1 MNLLHKPSKKTVMR
15 SLIKLAGKSL
25 TMFFFLL
32 IAGRSST
39 NAQIIVHADPALSS
53 FDITD
58 LNDVPVD
65 ANNLVEGSFYLLKL
79 GFQNLNFVN
88 AIPPNTAYLRIGLGL
103 NMVIDPT
110 FNLASAPYNEYFTW
124 TYDNSQS
131 QPLIVGTLHDFLP
144 AGFDGVAVFRVK
156 AMIPPPPPTQ
166 ISSTVSANFLN
177 ANPPGNPYRLIDD
190 NSGNNSASIDYTVVV
205 GTPTPVTLTRFK
217 ALKKDCIIRTDWS
230 VENEINFDHY
240 ELQVSKDGINF
251 VSVANVTAQNKTNYS
266 SSFDINYLAAQ
277 LKGNTLY
284 LRLKMVDKDA
294 SFKYSDIIPVN
305 GKCNTLPPFVIYGY
319 PNPVIDANHITIANK
334 EGLFNGKYNV
344 TIMDMSGRVY
354 STKDVDLHNVQSFR
368 FDFGTMLSNGKYLIR
383 LQQSN
388 GSQSGI
394 VQFEKL

>member
-15 SLIKLAGKSL
+15 SLTKLAAKAL
-25 TMFFFLL
+25 TLFFFLL
-32 IAGRSST
+32 IAGRSNT
-39 NAQIIVHADPALSS
+39 YAQINVVADPALSYV
-53 FDITD
+53 DITD
-58 LNDVPVD
+58 LAGSPVD
-65 ANNLVEGSFYLLKL
+65 ANNLVDGSFYLVQLSI
-79 GFQNLNFVN
+79 QNLHPVN
-88 AIPPNTAYLRIGLGL
+88 AIPPNTAYIRLGLGL

-110 FNLASAPYNEYFTW
+110 FNLATAPYNEYFTW
-124 TYDNSQS
+124 SYDNSQS
-131 QPLIVGTLHDFLP
+131 QPFIIGILHDFLP
-144 AGFDGVAVFRVK
+144 AFFDGVAVFRVK
-156 AMIPPPPPTQ
+156 AFIPVATPTQ
-166 ISSTVSANFLN
+166 VTSTVSGQFLN
-177 ANPPGNPYRLIDD
+177 ANPPGNPYRLIDQ
-190 NSGNNSASIDYTVVV
+190 NPNNNSTLIDYTVIV
-205 GTPTPVTLTRFK
+205 GSPTPVTLTKFK

-251 VSVANVTAQNKTNYS
+251 VSIANVTAQNKTNYS
-266 SSFDINYLAAQ
+266 SSFDINNLAVQ
-277 LKGNTLY
+277 LQGNTLY

-305 GKCNTLPPFVIYGY
+305 GKCNTSPPFVIYGY

-344 TIMDMSGRVY
+344 TVMDMSGRVY